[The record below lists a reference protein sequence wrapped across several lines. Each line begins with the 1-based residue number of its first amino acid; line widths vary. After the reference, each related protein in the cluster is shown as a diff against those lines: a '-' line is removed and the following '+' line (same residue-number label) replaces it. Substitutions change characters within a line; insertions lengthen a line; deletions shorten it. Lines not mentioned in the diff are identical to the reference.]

1 MSKETSRQSR
11 DTEFLANEN
20 ETAILT
26 ALYGEREGEVARD
39 LGYDASWLSKWKA
52 GALAVSAKVL
62 ARLGLRVVDAESQIT
77 PEGYVPITEQHL
89 NAILA
94 LVPMGVQFMRYG
106 NNVHY
111 VNFTKTLPTV
121 AEAQAQ

>member
-1 MSKETSRQSR
+1 MEKATSRQSR
-11 DTEFLANEN
+11 DVEFLANEN

-26 ALYGEREGEVARD
+26 ALYGQREGEVARD

-62 ARLGLRVVDAESQIT
+62 ARLGLRVVDAETQIT
-77 PEGYVPITEQHL
+77 PAGYVPIAERHL
-89 NAILA
+89 TALLELA
-94 LVPMGVQFMRYG
+94 PMGAQFMRHG

-111 VNFTKTLPTV
+111 VNFAKGLPVV
-121 AEAQAQ
+121 AEAQ